1 MELLSDDDMN
11 LREMTREQLDKA
23 WDLWFAAVQYTNDF
37 DEPYSHGVFVGV
49 DIAAIRRKI
58 AEAAG
63 DPPASV
69 TGSSGR

>member
-37 DEPYSHGVFVGV
+37 D
-49 DIAAIRRKI
+49 
-58 AEAAG
+58 
-63 DPPASV
+63 
-69 TGSSGR
+69 